1 MLARLHVIIS
11 SEENSQ
17 VDQIKEKLKQINPKF
32 SISPVRS
39 YPGLKDHSELY
50 CTLEIEKNDVE
61 TLLAKLN
68 NDWDGEFDDCDAYG
82 FNTIMFHPHVYGG
95 LYQENGY
102 DNYYRI
108 GYICPHCRPPWRH
121 YPYFYGCC
129 LSAPHFVSV
138 GAPYLE
144 CVFAGWNICK

>member
-17 VDQIKEKLKQINPKF
+17 VDQIKEKLKQINSEF

-39 YPGLKDHSELY
+39 YSGLKDHSELY

-68 NDWDGEFDDCDAYG
+68 ND
-82 FNTIMFHPHVYGG
+82 
-95 LYQENGY
+95 
-102 DNYYRI
+102 
-108 GYICPHCRPPWRH
+108 
-121 YPYFYGCC
+121 
-129 LSAPHFVSV
+129 
-138 GAPYLE
+138 
-144 CVFAGWNICK
+144 

>member
-68 NDWDGEFDDCDAYG
+68 NDWDGPYDDCICYG
-82 FNTIMFHPHVYGG
+82 FNTVMFDHLVYS
-95 LYQENGY
+95 LE
-102 DNYYRI
+102 
-108 GYICPHCRPPWRH
+108 
-121 YPYFYGCC
+121 
-129 LSAPHFVSV
+129 FV
-138 GAPYLE
+138 L
-144 CVFAGWNICK
+144 FD

>member
-61 TLLAKLN
+61 ILLAKLN
-68 NDWDGEFDDCDAYG
+68 ND
-82 FNTIMFHPHVYGG
+82 
-95 LYQENGY
+95 
-102 DNYYRI
+102 
-108 GYICPHCRPPWRH
+108 
-121 YPYFYGCC
+121 
-129 LSAPHFVSV
+129 
-138 GAPYLE
+138 
-144 CVFAGWNICK
+144 